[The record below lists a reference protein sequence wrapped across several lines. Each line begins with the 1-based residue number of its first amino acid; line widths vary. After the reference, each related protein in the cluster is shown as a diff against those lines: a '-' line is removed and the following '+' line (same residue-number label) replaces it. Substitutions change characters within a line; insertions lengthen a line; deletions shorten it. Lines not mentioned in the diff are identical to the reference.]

1 MNDELIKE
9 KMIQA
14 GMIEEEQTKS
24 EQIKDK
30 LAKITS
36 IKIKPMKTSSTETS
50 QAKISPTKIDW
61 IREHLTKENLIK
73 NRFQI
78 MQIAAVIVLM
88 IFIGYLLYDDVPD
101 NVSLSTIETALE
113 KTDVFPGDMQAADSI
128 RIRRLYGINVNDY
141 SEVLS
146 YIPESSMDVDEL
158 LIVRVSDSS
167 QIAAVKAAME
177 ARLSSQKTSFDG
189 YGTNQTELLNDAEI
203 EDRGNYIWFAV
214 GKDHKIWTKTIQEEL
229 H

>member
-1 MNDELIKE
+1 MNNELIKE
-9 KMIQA
+9 KMIQ
-14 GMIEEEQTKS
+14 
-24 EQIKDK
+24 
-30 LAKITS
+30 
-36 IKIKPMKTSSTETS
+36 
-50 QAKISPTKIDW
+50 
-61 IREHLTKENLIK
+61 

-78 MQIAAVIVLM
+78 IQVVAVIVLV

-101 NVSLSTIETALE
+101 DVSLSSIEKALE
-113 KTDVFPGDMQAADSI
+113 TTDVFPGNMQEADSI
-128 RIRRLYGINVNDY
+128 HIRRLYGINVNDY
-141 SEVLS
+141 LEVLS

-158 LIVRVSDSS
+158 LIVHVSDSS
-167 QIAAVKAAME
+167 QIDTVKEAME

>member
-14 GMIEEEQTKS
+14 GMIEEEKS
-24 EQIKDK
+24 
-30 LAKITS
+30 
-36 IKIKPMKTSSTETS
+36 
-50 QAKISPTKIDW
+50 KIDW

-73 NRFQI
+73 SRFQI
-78 MQIAAVIVLM
+78 IQVAAVIVLM

-113 KTDVFPGDMQAADSI
+113 NTDVFPGEMQAADSI

-167 QIAAVKAAME
+167 QIAAVKEAME

-203 EDRGNYIWFAV
+203 ENRGNYIWLAV